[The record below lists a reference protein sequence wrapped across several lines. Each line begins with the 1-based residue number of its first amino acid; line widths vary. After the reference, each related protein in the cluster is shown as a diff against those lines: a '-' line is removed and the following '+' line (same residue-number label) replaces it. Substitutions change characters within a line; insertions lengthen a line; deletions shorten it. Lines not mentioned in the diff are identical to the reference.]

1 MKFHTGILA
10 ALFGFA
16 FILVAIT
23 TSSQSASA
31 KPRIKQTPF
40 GKTTGGQEVSLYT
53 LTNARGAEVSVI
65 TYGARVQSIRMPG
78 RDGKL
83 ADVVLGYDT
92 LDGYLKDTAY
102 FGAIAGRYANRI
114 AHGEFKLVGVTY
126 HLPLNDGPNSLH
138 GGSQGFDKRV
148 WTAKDVSTPQ
158 EEALELTYLSKDGE
172 EGYPGNLTARV
183 IYTLTPANE
192 LRIEYWATTD
202 KDTIVNLTNHSY
214 FNLAGEG
221 AGDILGEMLEVN
233 ADHFTP
239 VDSTFIPTGEIRT
252 VAGTP
257 FDFRKPTA
265 IGARINED
273 NRQVK
278 FAKGYDHNFVL
289 NRAGKTGL
297 VLAALAYDK
306 ASGRQL
312 EVLTTQPGLQFYSGN
327 FLDGSIH
334 GKGGVAYGHRFG
346 FCLETQHFPDS
357 PNHPNFPSAVLKA
370 GGHYHQLTV
379 FQFSA
384 H

>member
-1 MKFHTGILA
+1 MKLHSGFFA
-10 ALFGFA
+10 ALLGFA
-16 FILVAIT
+16 FILMAIT
-23 TSSQSASA
+23 TTGQSASA
-31 KPRIKQTPF
+31 RPRIKKSPF
-40 GKTTGGQEVSLYT
+40 GKTADGQEVSLYT
-53 LTNARGAEVSVI
+53 LTNARGAQVSII
-65 TYGARVQSIRMPG
+65 TYGARVQSIKVP
-78 RDGKL
+78 DPHGKF
-83 ADVVLGYDT
+83 ADVVLGYDN

-114 AHGEFKLVGVTY
+114 AHGEFKLDGVTY

-138 GGSQGFDKRV
+138 GGFQGFDKRV
-148 WTAKDVSTPQ
+148 WSAKDVSTPQ
-158 EEALELTYLSKDGE
+158 AEALELSYLSKDGE
-172 EGYPGNLTARV
+172 EGYPGNLSARV
-183 IYTLTPANE
+183 VYTLTPRNE

-214 FNLAGEG
+214 FNLAGG
-221 AGDILGEMLEVN
+221 GTGDILGEILTIN

-239 VDSTFIPTGEIRT
+239 IDPTFIPTGEIRS

-273 NRQVK
+273 NQQLK
-278 FAKGYDHNFVL
+278 FAKGYDDNFVL
-289 NRAGKTGL
+289 NRDGKKGL
-297 VLAALAYDK
+297 VLAARVYDK

-312 EVLTTQPGLQFYSGN
+312 EVWTTQPGLQFYSGN
-327 FLDGSIH
+327 FLDGSLH
-334 GKGGVAYGHRFG
+334 GKGGVAYGYRDG

-357 PNHPNFPSAVLKA
+357 PNHPNFPSTVLKA
-370 GGHYHQLTV
+370 GGHYHELTV

>member
-1 MKFHTGILA
+1 MKFHTGIFT
-10 ALFGFA
+10 ALLGFA
-16 FILVAIT
+16 FILMAIT
-23 TSSQSASA
+23 TTGQPASA
-31 KPRIKQTPF
+31 KPRIKQSPF
-40 GKTTGGQEVSLYT
+40 GKTADGQEVSLYT
-53 LTNARGAEVSVI
+53 LTNAHGAEVSII
-65 TYGARVQSIRMPG
+65 TYGARVQSIKVPDRH
-78 RDGKL
+78 GKL
-83 ADVVLGYDT
+83 GDVVLGYDN

-114 AHGEFKLVGVTY
+114 AHGEFKLDGVTY

-138 GGSQGFDKRV
+138 GGFKGFDKRI

-183 IYTLTPANE
+183 VYTLTPTNE

-214 FNLAGEG
+214 FNLDGEG
-221 AGDILGEMLEVN
+221 NGDILGEILMIN

-239 VDSTFIPTGEIRT
+239 IDPTFIPTGEIRS

-273 NRQVK
+273 NQQLK
-278 FAKGYDHNFVL
+278 FAKGYDDNFVL
-289 NRAGKTGL
+289 NRGGKKGL
-297 VLAALAYDK
+297 VLAARVYDK
-306 ASGRQL
+306 TSGREL

-327 FLDGSIH
+327 FLDGTIH

-370 GGHYHQLTV
+370 GGHYHELTV
-379 FQFSA
+379 FKFSA